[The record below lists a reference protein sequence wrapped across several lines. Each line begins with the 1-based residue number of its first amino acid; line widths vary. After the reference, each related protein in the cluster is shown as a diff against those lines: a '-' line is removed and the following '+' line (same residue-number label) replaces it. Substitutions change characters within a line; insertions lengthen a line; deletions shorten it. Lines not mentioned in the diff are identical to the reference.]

1 MEISKNNGIIIILLC
16 LMVLGGVSVLLQ
28 DENISCKKIV
38 TTYLEKHLKH
48 EVSIDS
54 YLCASV
60 DACGD
65 LFMWEIVDYQILS
78 SEDCVV
84 NTIVEVRTEQGD
96 RQVKVLFTIEND
108 KIVKTFVNEL
118 DMALLK

>member
-1 MEISKNNGIIIILLC
+1 
-16 LMVLGGVSVLLQ
+16 MVLGGVSVLLQ

-48 EVSIDS
+48 EVSIDR

-78 SEDCVV
+78 SEDCVF

-96 RQVKVLFTIEND
+96 RQVKVLFTIEDD

>member
-1 MEISKNNGIIIILLC
+1 MCESSRCNGETGLWE
-16 LMVLGGVSVLLQ
+16 

-48 EVSIDS
+48 EVSIDG

-65 LFMWEIVDYQILS
+65 LFMWEIVDYQILG

-84 NTIVEVRTEQGD
+84 NTIVEYRTEQGD
-96 RQVKVLFTIEND
+96 MQVKVVFTIED
-108 KIVKTFVNEL
+108 DRIVKTYVNEL
-118 DMALLK
+118 DIALL

>member
-28 DENISCKKIV
+28 DENISCKKVV
-38 TTYLEKHLKH
+38 TTYLEQHLKH

-54 YLCASV
+54 YLCANV

-65 LFMWEIVDYQILS
+65 LFMWEIVDYQILG
-78 SEDCVV
+78 SEDCIV
-84 NTIVEVRTEQGD
+84 NTIVEYRTEQGD
-96 RQVKVLFTIEND
+96 MQVKVVFTIED
-108 KIVKTFVNEL
+108 DRIVKTYFNEL
-118 DMALLK
+118 DMALL

>member
-48 EVSIDS
+48 EVSIDG

-78 SEDCVV
+78 AENCVV

-96 RQVKVLFTIEND
+96 RQVKVLFTIEDD